1 MPDLDQERL
10 PPQITNRSRAWA
22 RVERLLEA
30 VSEAERAALTP
41 SPGDPE
47 DRARDKFEGA
57 LTSAVA
63 SLASKRADF
72 GTIADLRD
80 ADLSRQADGSLVTV
94 AGYYSENDGGGG
106 EFRIDRSDTTSADD
120 GGSVIVTDGG
130 IRLKAVFDRD
140 AVEAVRF
147 GAIPANVG
155 EWRNVNT
162 SIQKAIDYCHARN
175 GGTVVLRGINTING
189 TIVLKKNVSLVSNRQ
204 SPAVDNPTWDWT
216 QPNFLGGCGAS
227 LFGGAN
233 MNAPL
238 LEFDGS
244 DGLTVRSNVATWDGE
259 LVAAQKAVNATV
271 RGIFFHRNSQQTVYA
286 PLVRARSLWG
296 ITIEYCLF
304 TSSSEREYMLHLRD
318 LNYLRFNCNQVG
330 GGGRGVLFD
339 DIADSEVRDNFCY
352 YSIGPVVTLLGSWK
366 NVITGNQ
373 IGNAVTTGLT
383 GVAGRFTFTAS
394 GNVLTAASH
403 RLETGGLVYLSSSGT
418 LPSGVVATRPY
429 YAIKLTNNT
438 FSVASTYANALA
450 GTAVTLSTAG
460 SGTHTASF
468 GPAVGL
474 FCLSGGGSNQG
485 ASTISCN
492 RVDQC
497 LEQSYLFWDWRSSA
511 IVGNYAVE
519 GGYLGATDFPAFE
532 FANGTRNC
540 VIHGNACDEG
550 TASYLFKVG
559 ANCDYLDIAGYSG
572 SGTSGTFDIS
582 ATGTSNCRIGVS
594 QTPAG
599 LITATTLAAG
609 TASAGTVAALHGNA
623 GGARVLTLERTS
635 GLTSK
640 VGLGVVT
647 DGFNFWNETQNT
659 SIALLIS
666 TTGAALFTLG
676 GPASATPKPSA
687 MQGQD
692 GSGSN
697 ISGGSLSLNAGA
709 GTGNATPAAVNIKVP
724 AATTSGSSAQAV
736 NIRFAV
742 SEPASPVTN
751 DTCAIVYF
759 YDGAAWQS
767 KRVLVGAADSDG
779 VGFRTLRVSN

>member
-1 MPDLDQERL
+1 MEQPERIA
-10 PPQITNRSRAWA
+10 PKVSKRARAWA
-22 RVERLLEA
+22 RLERLIDDVPA
-30 VSEAERAALTP
+30 AERASLSP

-57 LTSAVA
+57 VTAALS
-63 SLASKRADF
+63 SLASKTGDF
-72 GTIADLRD
+72 ESIATLRD
-80 ADLSRQADGSLVTV
+80 ADLSNQADGSIITV
-94 AGYYSENDGGGG
+94 AGYYSKNDGGGG
-106 EFRIDRSDTTSADD
+106 ELRIDRSDTTSADD

-130 IRLKAVFDRD
+130 IRLKAVFNSD

-155 EWRNVNT
+155 GWRNVNT
-162 SIQKAIDYCHARN
+162 NIQKAIDYCHARN
-175 GGTVVLRGINTING
+175 GGTVVLRGINAING
-189 TIVLKKNVSLVSNRQ
+189 TIFLKKNVSLVSDRQ
-204 SPAVDNPTWDWT
+204 SPAVDGPTWDWT

-244 DGLTVRSNVATWDGE
+244 DGPTTRTNVYTWDGE

-271 RGIFFHRNSQQTVYA
+271 RGIYFHRNSQQTVHA

-304 TSSSEREYMLHLRD
+304 TSSSERDYMLHLRD
-318 LNYLRFNCNQVG
+318 LNYLRFNCNQVS

-352 YSIGPVVTLLGSWK
+352 YAIGPVVTVLGSWK

-373 IGNAVTTGLT
+373 IGNAVATGTLGT
-383 GVAGRFTFTAS
+383 SGRFTFTAS
-394 GNVLTAASH
+394 GNVITATSH
-403 RLETGGLVYLSSSGT
+403 RLETGGLIYLSSSGT

-429 YAIKLTNNT
+429 YAIKLTNDT

-497 LEQSYLFWDWRSSA
+497 LEQSFLFWDWRSSA

-550 TASYLFKVG
+550 TASYLIKVG

-599 LITATTLAAG
+599 HVTATTLAAG
-609 TASAGTVAALHGNA
+609 TASTGTVAALHGNA
-623 GGARVLTLERTS
+623 GGERVLTLERTS

-640 VGLGVVT
+640 IGLGVIT
-647 DGFNFWNETQNT
+647 DGFNFWNETQST
-659 SIALLIS
+659 GIALLIS
-666 TTGAALFTLG
+666 TTGAALLTLG
-676 GPASATPKPSA
+676 GPPSATPKSSA
-687 MQGQD
+687 IQGND
-692 GSGSN
+692 GSGSD
-697 ISGGSLSLNAGA
+697 IPGGSLSLNAGA
-709 GTGNATPAAVNIKVP
+709 GTGNATPAAVNVKVP
-724 AATTSGSSAQAV
+724 AATTSGASAQAV
-736 NIRFAV
+736 NIRFTI
-742 SEPASPVTN
+742 SEPASPTTN
-751 DTCAIVYF
+751 DTCATVYF

-767 KRVLVGAADSDG
+767 KRVLVGAADSAG